1 MDLEEVEQKMKDE
14 LETEVNRKIEK
25 MHSQQIEETDD
36 YEDEMTYQRE
46 GTPPANK
53 SFEILKEDTIKTDKI
68 NEIMEEEDKLRE
80 QDNYILEQNEY
91 EKDLDNVDIVEDIN

>member
-1 MDLEEVEQKMKDE
+1 MKDE

-25 MHSQQIEETDD
+25 MHSQQIEEDDD
-36 YEDEMTYQRE
+36 YEDEMTYQQDE
-46 GTPPANK
+46 NK

-80 QDNYILEQNEY
+80 QDKFILEQNEY
-91 EKDLDNVDIVEDIN
+91 ERDLDNVDIVEDLDKSR